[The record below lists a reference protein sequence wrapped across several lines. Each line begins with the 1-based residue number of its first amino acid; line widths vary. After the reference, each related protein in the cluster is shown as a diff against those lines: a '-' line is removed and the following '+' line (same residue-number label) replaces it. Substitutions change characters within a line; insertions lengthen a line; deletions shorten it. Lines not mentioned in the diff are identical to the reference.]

1 MKRKWIRRL
10 LNYWVIKIKLGGNM
24 ETSVKLQEPFSY
36 SMWPIVVV
44 GALVILYGIYLF
56 VTVIM
61 RKKETKPSE
70 QVVVKKV
77 ATIDVNKIKMKYL
90 TQLELIRQELCKEKI
105 TTRDAYQ
112 KMSRCIRGFV
122 YEVTGIQVQNYTL
135 EDIKKLNMPGLEA
148 LIAEY
153 YAPEFA
159 LRSISDSS
167 ASLEKTKRAIELWN

>member
-1 MKRKWIRRL
+1 
-10 LNYWVIKIKLGGNM
+10 M
-24 ETSVKLQEPFSY
+24 ETSVNLQEPFSY
-36 SMWPIVVV
+36 SIWPIVVV
-44 GALVILYGIYLF
+44 GALVVLYGIYLLW
-56 VTVIM
+56 TVIM
-61 RKKETKPSE
+61 KQKEKIPVE
-70 QVVVKKV
+70 QVAVKQV
-77 ATIDVNKIKMKYL
+77 ATVDVNKIKMKYL
-90 TQLELIRQELCKEKI
+90 TQLEIIRQELAKEKI

-159 LRSISDSS
+159 FRSLSNSS